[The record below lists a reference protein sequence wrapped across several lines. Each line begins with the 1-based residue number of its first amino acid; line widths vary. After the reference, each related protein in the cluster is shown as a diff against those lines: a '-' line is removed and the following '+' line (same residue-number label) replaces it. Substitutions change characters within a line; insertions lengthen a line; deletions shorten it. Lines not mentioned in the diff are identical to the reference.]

1 VSKPALSPVLG
12 IMSGTSLD
20 GVDCVVTG
28 FGADG
33 RARLVR
39 HWSKSFPRA
48 LRARLL
54 ACASGGGTAW
64 ECGQLHH
71 DLGRFYAA
79 VAASGLDGLRI
90 RAVGLHG
97 QTLYHNPSPA
107 APATFQLGEPAY
119 LAEALR
125 VPVVANFRAADLAA
139 GGQGAPLATLFHVRT
154 FAQRGAHVCVQNL
167 GGIGNVTSIDWRRGT
182 KPRVLS
188 FDTGPGN
195 MLIDA
200 AVRRLTG
207 GKSAMDRGGRIA
219 ARGMA
224 SAEFVRAWMRLPY
237 FRQAP
242 PKSTGRELF
251 GEPYLGERWA
261 EMEAAGLAKA
271 DRIATLTEFTA
282 QSVADACRRHL
293 PSMPDRIVLCGGG
306 ARNPQLL
313 RRIRAAIAGSSPVAV
328 VESCADSGWPPETL
342 EAAAFA
348 LLARERLLGR
358 PGNIPS
364 TTGARRAVSC
374 GQIVEASLTRP
385 K

>member
-1 VSKPALSPVLG
+1 MSKPALSPVLG

-20 GVDCVVTG
+20 GVDCVVAG

-33 RARLVR
+33 GARLVR
-39 HWSKSFPRA
+39 HWSTSFPRK

-79 VAASGLDGLRI
+79 AAASGLGGLRI

-97 QTLYHNPSPA
+97 QTVFHRPPPA

-119 LAEALR
+119 LAEALG

-154 FAQRGAHVCVQNL
+154 FARRGAHVCVQNL
-167 GGIGNVTSIDWRRGT
+167 GGIGNVTSIDWRRGS
-182 KPRVLS
+182 KPHVLS

-207 GKSAMDRGGRIA
+207 GRTAMDRHGRMA
-219 ARGMA
+219 ARGVVH
-224 SAEFVRAWMRLPY
+224 AELIRTWMRLAY

-251 GEPYLGERWA
+251 GEPYLDERWV
-261 EMEAAGLAKA
+261 EMEAAGLAAA

-282 QSVADACRRHL
+282 QSVADAYRRHL
-293 PSMPDRIVLCGGG
+293 PSMPDRVILCGGG

-313 RRIRAAIAGSSPVAV
+313 GRIRSAVAGASPVVV
-328 VESCADSGWPPETL
+328 VETCTESGWPPETL

-364 TTGARRAVSC
+364 TTGARRAVPC
-374 GQIVEASLTRP
+374 GQIVEASLSHR